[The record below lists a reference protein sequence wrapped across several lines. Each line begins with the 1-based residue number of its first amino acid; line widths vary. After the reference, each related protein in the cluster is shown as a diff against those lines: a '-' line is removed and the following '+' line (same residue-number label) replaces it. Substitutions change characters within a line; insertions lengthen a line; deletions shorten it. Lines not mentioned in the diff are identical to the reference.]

1 MSWWRRLIGGNPRR
15 ETQRQRIDYLS
26 EALALERAGD
36 FDGALTSYRLAL
48 RAQPNDPRILVNMA
62 IAFSRT
68 NQEDEAVRAY
78 RRALSIDPSL
88 PGAHYGLAFLLLR
101 RGETT
106 DAAFHLESF
115 LMYPPGGEEAERW
128 IEHAREAL
136 DKLRSDAPPAG
147 EPPPVQPSPRDGP

>member
-1 MSWWRRLIGGNPRR
+1 MSWWRRLTGGNPRR
-15 ETQRQRIDYLS
+15 DTQRQRVDYLA

-78 RRALSIDPSL
+78 RRALSLDPAL
-88 PGAHYGLAFLLLR
+88 PGAHYGVAFLLLR
-101 RGETT
+101 RGEVN

-115 LMYPPGGEEAERW
+115 LMHAPSGDEAERW
-128 IEHAREAL
+128 IAHARETL
-136 DKLRSDAPPAG
+136 DKLRADPG
-147 EPPPVQPSPRDGP
+147 PSGTEETLPQGGV

>member
-1 MSWWRRLIGGNPRR
+1 MSWWRRLTGGSSRR

-68 NQEDEAVRAY
+68 SHEEEAIRAY
-78 RRALSIDPSL
+78 RRALSVDPSL

-101 RGETT
+101 RGEMN

-115 LMYPPGGEEAERW
+115 LMYPPDGEEAERW
-128 IEHAREAL
+128 IAHARETL
-136 DKLRSDAPPAG
+136 DKLRSDAG
-147 EPPPVQPSPRDGP
+147 SSTEESLPRDGL